1 MNAENTENQ
10 GVANA
15 LLEYQRLV
23 KETERKLKKYLKAQA
38 VMDTSKEEWEIAQK
52 AANEAAMELKKVL
65 K

>member
-1 MNAENTENQ
+1 MNTEISENQ
-10 GVANA
+10 DVANA
-15 LLEYQRLV
+15 VLEYQRLV
-23 KETERKLKKYLKAQA
+23 KEAERKLKKYLKAQA